1 MAMTATC
8 AERYVACPTKCTGD
22 GPPDASFRAVI
33 PVGDESHPRGGIPL
47 VNLAIIA
54 INLAVFF
61 LLQLP
66 DEAFT
71 MAYSAIPHE
80 ITTGEDLIGPVPI
93 QLPDGSVETLPHADG
108 PDPLQLTLL
117 TSIFMHGGIAHL
129 GGNMLFLFIF
139 GDNVERAFGPLL
151 YSAFYLVTGIVASL
165 AHVMFNSASII
176 PSLGASGAISGV
188 LAGYLVL
195 FPSNRVKVMVL
206 MRFVPFVMTVPALV
220 MIGLWALFQFVAGF
234 GELGVATE
242 QTGGVAYMAHIGGF
256 VAGIV
261 LAFLL
266 KPFADR
272 SPAVLAQKRL
282 Y

>member
-1 MAMTATC
+1 M
-8 AERYVACPTKCTGD
+8 
-22 GPPDASFRAVI
+22 I
-33 PVGDESHPRGGIPL
+33 PVGDDSHPRGGIPL
-47 VNLAIIA
+47 VNLAFIA

-93 QLPDGSVETLPHADG
+93 QLPDGSVETLPHSAG
-108 PDPLQLTLL
+108 PSPIQLTLL
-117 TSIFMHGGIAHL
+117 TSMFMHGGFAHL
-129 GGNMLFLFIF
+129 FGNLLFLYVF
-139 GDNVERAFGPLL
+139 GDNVEHAFGPFV
-151 YSAFYLVTGIVASL
+151 YTVFYLVTGVVASL
-165 AHVMFNSASII
+165 AHVMFNAGSII

-195 FPSNRVKVMVL
+195 FPSNRVRVL
-206 MRFVPFVMTVPALV
+206 VFLRFIPFTYTVPAVV

-242 QTGGVAYMAHIGGF
+242 QTSGVAYMAHIGGF

-266 KPFADR
+266 KPFAHT
-272 SPAVLAQKRL
+272 SPGEMARRRV

>member
-1 MAMTATC
+1 M
-8 AERYVACPTKCTGD
+8 
-22 GPPDASFRAVI
+22 I

-47 VNLAIIA
+47 VNLVVIA

-66 DEAFT
+66 DDAFT

-80 ITTGEDLIGPVPI
+80 ITTGEDLIGPVQI
-93 QLPDGSVETLPHADG
+93 QLPDGSVETLPHSDG
-108 PDPLQLTLL
+108 PSPIQLTLL
-117 TSIFMHGGIAHL
+117 TSIFMHGGFAHIL
-129 GGNMLFLFIF
+129 GNMLFLYIF
-139 GDNVERAFGPLL
+139 GDNVERAFGPLV
-151 YSAFYLVTGIVASL
+151 YTAFYLVTGLIASL
-165 AHVMFNSASII
+165 AHVMFNAGSII
-176 PSLGASGAISGV
+176 PSLGASGAISGI

-195 FPSNRVKVMVL
+195 FPSNKVKVLVF
-206 MRFVPFVMTVPALV
+206 MRFIPFVMTVPALV
-220 MIGLWALFQFVAGF
+220 MIGLWAVFQFINGF
-234 GELGVATE
+234 GEIAATE
-242 QTGGVAYMAHIGGF
+242 QTSGVAYMAHIGGF

>member
-1 MAMTATC
+1 M
-8 AERYVACPTKCTGD
+8 
-22 GPPDASFRAVI
+22 I
-33 PVGDESHPRGGIPL
+33 PVGDDSHPRGGIPL
-47 VNLAIIA
+47 VNLAVIA

-80 ITTGEDLIGPVPI
+80 ITTGEDLIGPVQV

-108 PDPLQLTLL
+108 PSPIQLTLL
-117 TSIFMHGGIAHL
+117 TSMFMHGGFAHL
-129 GGNMLFLFIF
+129 FGNLLFLYVF
-139 GDNVERAFGPLL
+139 GDNVEHAFGPFV
-151 YSAFYLVTGIVASL
+151 YAVFYLVTGVVASL
-165 AHVMFNSASII
+165 AHVMFNAGSVI

-195 FPSNRVKVMVL
+195 FPSNKVRVLVF
-206 MRFVPFVMTVPALV
+206 MRFVPLTYTVPAVV

-234 GELGVATE
+234 GELGVSTE
-242 QTGGVAYMAHIGGF
+242 QTSGVAYMAHIGGF

-272 SPAVLAQKRL
+272 SPGALAQKRV